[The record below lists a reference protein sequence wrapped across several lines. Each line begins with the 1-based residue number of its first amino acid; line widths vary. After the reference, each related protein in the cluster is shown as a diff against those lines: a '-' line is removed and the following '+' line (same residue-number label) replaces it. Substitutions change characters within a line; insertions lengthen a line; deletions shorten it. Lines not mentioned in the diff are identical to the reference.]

1 MLGLSGRVRSGLM
14 VALFLGIAIPVAA
27 RAQESILDR
36 AKTIEV
42 EPSELTLAVG
52 EKATLTATVKDE
64 EGNEVPAPVIF
75 ITRARRDVGV
85 TATGEVEAY
94 SPGEFTVVAM
104 VPSGEGGG
112 GRRRGPRAGEL
123 NVEVRI
129 IIPQPPLD
137 RITVTGVPGILYA
150 GSLVRGT
157 VEVYDTTDKVRLD
170 EDVAFSSSD
179 SAVAKIDR
187 YGQVT
192 PLEVGRATLTFT
204 AGSVTEQLSVEV
216 VENPVVSMELTADRT
231 EARTGD
237 VIHLSAVAKDRQG
250 NVVSDLPVMYSV
262 QAHPDRMNPGAS
274 ASGQVAQDG
283 RFVAEQPGQ
292 YTVIAN
298 SGGSFATAILDIE
311 PRNVARTVEVVG
323 QAPVRDRHTSDLW
336 VWEGADGKD
345 YAITGT
351 WGAEGHAYVWDVTD
365 PANMKMIDTISVDAR
380 TVNDVKVSE
389 DGKTAVISREGASNR
404 RNGIVILDVSN
415 PAEVTKISE
424 FDEELTGGVHN
435 VFISEN
441 HVYAVNNGRRYDI
454 INIAEPKIP
463 FRVASFELET
473 PGHSIHDVWV
483 DDGIAYSS
491 NWRDGVVLVDVGNG
505 VAGGTPDKPV
515 QIGSY
520 ADPKGRNHA
529 AFPFKSQSTG
539 KSYVI
544 MGDEVFPYGM
554 NTSGRSVAGG
564 YMHIV
569 DFTDPGNPAEV
580 ARYEVPEAGTHNLW
594 IEDDVLYMGFYNG
607 GVRIVDVSGELM
619 GDLYKQG
626 REIGWFHSNDPEG
639 YVKNATMV
647 WGAQPYKGLVYF
659 SDFNSGLW
667 AVRLVNP
674 DEDGSR

>member
-1 MLGLSGRVRSGLM
+1 M